1 MSENKISKLSENN
14 INMKKK
20 NITSE
25 KNRPFL
31 RIVTITVL
39 RHAAQKLRIYKSGLF
54 ENNIACVRISLQI

>member
-1 MSENKISKLSENN
+1 MSENNEE
-14 INMKKK
+14 KKPLLQK
-20 NITSE
+20 

-39 RHAAQKLRIYKSGLF
+39 RHAAQKLRIYKCELF